1 MRPEEQPEGWVHP
14 CDLCGSLEYE
24 PASEEDER
32 LRRCHVCGLI
42 QLPGET
48 ERPSSIRTIDQRT
61 FNAIVRRLVGRHRN
75 ERPFRVLVIGPL
87 RERTRRILEDS
98 SILLEHLSGSIDSG
112 GYPPETF
119 DIILCTRSLD
129 SVNSIGSLFAHARTW
144 LRPLGLFVTGS
155 ANWES
160 VERRLWTSR
169 WLRNHPDGRQ
179 YPGYSQLKAY
189 ATRYGFEVVTSG
201 TTVSLGSIARTGFG
215 SGSGPLR
222 LLALPIGV
230 LGWLPR
236 LGSSCWGVLVKRGL
250 ATRPVL
256 DRAAEE
262 VAPSTGL
269 AAAGYMPT
277 THVRREGSNEPH
289 LRN

>member
-1 MRPEEQPEGWVHP
+1 MRSEEQPEGWVHP

-24 PASEEDER
+24 PASEEDDR
-32 LRRCHVCGLI
+32 VLRCHVCGLV

-48 ERPSSIRTIDQRT
+48 ERPTSIRTIDQRT
-61 FNAIVRRLVGRHRN
+61 FNAIIRRLVGRRGN
-75 ERPFRVLVIGPL
+75 ANPFRVLVIGPL
-87 RERTRRILEDS
+87 RDRTRRILEDS
-98 SILLEHLSGSIDSG
+98 SILLEHLSGSIESG

-160 VERRLWTSR
+160 VERRFWTAR

-179 YPGYSQLKAY
+179 YPGYTQLKAY

-215 SGSGPLR
+215 SGSSLLR
-222 LLALPIGV
+222 LLAFPLGL

-256 DRAAEE
+256 ERPAEE
-262 VAPSTGL
+262 VAPAPGL
-269 AAAGYMPT
+269 ATAGYVPSSLLST
-277 THVRREGSNEPH
+277 ERTGDLHH
-289 LRN
+289 RN